1 MENNQETLKH
11 IQKKFTNQSYDNY
24 EVETYSRNPNWYINY
39 EVWEE
44 IKKGLKEIQRLL
56 GKMNQNM
63 DQVSEQWQELKT
75 EINQEN
81 QNVELARVK
90 EDQEFNQGCGIL
102 KETQKKI

>member
-1 MENNQETLKH
+1 
-11 IQKKFTNQSYDNY
+11 
-24 EVETYSRNPNWYINY
+24 
-39 EVWEE
+39 
-44 IKKGLKEIQRLL
+44 
-56 GKMNQNM
+56 MNQNM

-102 KETQKKI
+102 KETQKKNLARKRGKPKRNLETTHEPIEKGRRNEQRKF